1 MKNVSVNVVTKPV
14 VATKKASLKEKYPA
28 AHKAIDD
35 AKKRREKLAKE
46 GQPSKPKKVV
56 EEKPAPVAKALP
68 AETKPAARRNM
79 DRFLEATGK
88 TEKDYYTWATEVGR
102 RMHINKLDGLVCAK
116 LDIYTVAHLAEHP
129 TQLPEGMPESEVND
143 FLAIHSENPY
153 ELAVLWKKTKADA
166 ESWVSKESILNE
178 WLTGIRKE
186 DFERWGDK
194 NHAGDINK
202 KWWSKDGLAL
212 DTRLQEINE
221 MCLLMEEITTE
232 DAIDFIR
239 AHKPGGYVNPAQ
251 KLIKHIEERFKL
263 VTTFRIKDY
272 YVEHLVKMCQATKTE
287 EVADLPF

>member
-1 MKNVSVNVVTKPV
+1 MQNVNVSAAAEVVKSGSKKKRIIEPV
-14 VATKKASLKEKYPA
+14 SAKAPKKKA
-28 AHKAIDD
+28 
-35 AKKRREKLAKE
+35 EKLKKA
-46 GQPSKPKKVV
+46 KVV
-56 EEKPAPVAKALP
+56 EEQPAPAPVALP
-68 AETKPAARRNM
+68 AETKTPSRRNI

-88 TEKDYYTWATEVGR
+88 TEKEYYEWATEVGR

-116 LDIYTVAHLAEHP
+116 LEIYTVAHLVNRP
-129 TQLPEGMPESEVND
+129 TLIPEGMPESEVDD
-143 FLAIHSENPY
+143 FLGIHSENPY
-153 ELAVLWKKTKADA
+153 ELAMLWKKVKGDA

-194 NHAGDINK
+194 NHVADISK
-202 KWWSKDGLAL
+202 KWWSKEGLAL

-239 AHKPGGYVNPAQ
+239 AHRPGGYVNPAQ
-251 KLIKHIEERFKL
+251 KLVKHIEERFKL

-272 YVEHLVKMCQATKTE
+272 YVEHLLKMCQTIQTE

>member
-1 MKNVSVNVVTKPV
+1 MNAAVVVVKSGVRKAKVAKTV
-14 VATKKASLKEKYPA
+14 VAKAPEKKAVKEKKAKA
-28 AHKAIDD
+28 A
-35 AKKRREKLAKE
+35 
-46 GQPSKPKKVV
+46 KPQV
-56 EEKPAPVAKALP
+56 EEPKVEAPAALP
-68 AETKPAARRNM
+68 AETKTPGRSAVSRRNI

-116 LDIYTVAHLAEHP
+116 LEIYTVAHLVNRP
-129 TQLPEGMPESEVND
+129 TLIPEGMPESEVDD
-143 FLAIHSENPY
+143 FLGIHSENPY
-153 ELAVLWKKTKADA
+153 ELAMLWKKVKGDA

-194 NHAGDINK
+194 NHVADISK
-202 KWWSKDGLAL
+202 KWWSKEGLAL

-239 AHKPGGYVNPAQ
+239 AHRPGGYVNPAQ
-251 KLIKHIEERFKL
+251 KLVKHIEERFKL

-272 YVEHLVKMCQATKTE
+272 YVEHLLKMCQTIQTE